1 MASDHRSVR
10 LETRAEILWQEKETA
25 RRRNG
30 GPCVRFTDLTAP
42 VVSQI
47 AALSFQLVFALA

>member
-1 MASDHRSVR
+1 MASDHRSAR
-10 LETRAEILWQEKETA
+10 LKTKAEILWQEKETA

-30 GPCVRFTDLTAP
+30 GPCLVTDLTAP

>member
-1 MASDHRSVR
+1 MASDHRSAR
-10 LETRAEILWQEKETA
+10 LETKEEILWQEQEDGPP
-25 RRRNG
+25 RND
-30 GPCVRFTDLTAP
+30 GPCVRYIDLTAP